1 MFIDLIKKR
10 RSYYNINKEI
20 PVSEEEIINFIK
32 EATELVPDAFNM
44 KSQRLAVFTG
54 QKHDELW
61 DSIYDEFGGK
71 VAREKIDSFKSGY
84 GTIIFSIDE
93 NVVKS
98 LQDKFPNYA
107 DRFPSWAEQANA
119 MLQFSI
125 WVGLTEMGL
134 GASIQHYNPVIDE
147 AIKKKFD
154 IKDHHKI
161 LAQLVF
167 GGIVEEPQAKEKEN
181 DINHRVK
188 IIK

>member
-1 MFIDLIKKR
+1 MLIDLIKKR

-125 WVGLTEMGL
+125 WVGLREMGL

-147 AIKKKFD
+147 ALKKKFD